1 MKLCT
6 FTHGQRTRIGV
17 VVGELVIDLPAV
29 VPKLPSD
36 MIAFLQA
43 GDEAMALAEEA
54 QTKPDVSFPV
64 ADVVLEAPVPRP
76 GKILAIGLNYADHVA
91 ETGGT
96 APSVQMWFNKQTTAT
111 NRPYGSINKPSVSDT
126 LDYEGELAFVIGKR
140 AKHVPK
146 DRAHEVIAGYC
157 CGNDVSVRD
166 WQAASRTMQIGKS
179 FDTHAPFGPWIVTAD
194 EVGDPHNLGIRT
206 VVNDEVRQNSNT
218 EHLIFNCFEQVE
230 HLTKSFTLEPG
241 DVIFT
246 GTSSGVAAAMRP
258 PPWLKVGDEVR
269 IEIEKVGYIEHTVVE
284 EDAQTVIGGLS

>member
-29 VPKLPSD
+29 VPELPSD
-36 MIAFLQA
+36 MIAFLEA
-43 GDEAMALAEEA
+43 GDEAMALAAEA

-111 NRPYGSINKPSVSDT
+111 NRPYGSINKPAVSDT

-146 DRAHEVIAGYC
+146 ERAHEVIAGYC

-179 FDTHAPFGPWIVTAD
+179 FDTHAPFGPWIVTPD
-194 EVGDPHNLGIRT
+194 EVEDPHNLGIRT

-258 PPWLKVGDEVR
+258 PKWLKVGDEVR
-269 IEIEKVGYIEHTVVE
+269 IEIEKVGYIEHRVVE
-284 EDAQTVIGGLS
+284 EAAATVIGGSG